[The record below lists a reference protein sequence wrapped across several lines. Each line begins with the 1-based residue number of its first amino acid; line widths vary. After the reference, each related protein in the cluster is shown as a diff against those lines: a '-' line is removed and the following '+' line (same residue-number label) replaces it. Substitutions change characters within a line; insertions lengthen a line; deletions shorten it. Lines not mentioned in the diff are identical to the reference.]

1 MSTQVAIPEPRVKSR
16 RAFWVRQA
24 VLWHW
29 TSSAVCLGAMVLFT
43 VTGITL
49 NHAADI
55 SSVPVVT
62 RSKAQ
67 LPNELLARLTQS
79 PKDGRHAV
87 PPDLAGWLAQNTPE
101 SGQAVEAEYS
111 EAELYISLPR
121 PGGDR
126 WISVKRDTGAVEWE
140 QTDRG
145 WVSYFN
151 DLHKGR
157 HTGRTWQVFID
168 VIAVA
173 FLVFTITGLILLQ
186 IHAAKR
192 PTTWPAIA
200 FGFAGPTVI
209 LIFFLHR

>member
-1 MSTQVAIPEPRVKSR
+1 MTAAR
-16 RAFWVRQA
+16 RAFWIRQTI
-24 VLWHW
+24 LWHW
-29 TSSAVCLGAMVLFT
+29 TSSAVCLGAMILFT

-55 SSVPVVT
+55 PATPVVT
-62 RSKAQ
+62 RQQTPLPQHLHAVIAQ
-67 LPNELLARLTQS
+67 LPQ
-79 PKDGRHAV
+79 DGKHAV
-87 PPDLAGWLAQNTPE
+87 PPKLAAWLNDRIPDSVRAT
-101 SGQAVEAEYS
+101 EAECS
-111 EAELYISLPR
+111 EGELYLSLPR

-126 WISVKRDTGAVEWE
+126 WISIKRDTHLVEWE
-140 QTDRG
+140 TTDRG

-157 HTGRTWQVFID
+157 HTGPVWQVFID

-173 FLVFTITGLILLQ
+173 FLVFTATGIVLLQ

-192 PTTWPAIA
+192 PATWPALA
-200 FGFAGPTVI
+200 FGFVAPTAL